1 MSENSP
7 LHESQ
12 KLVRC
17 EVVNRRQ
24 ESSVRFIEIDAFK
37 LWEYLMTAKHGLKV
51 GQPSICLW
59 IHDNE
64 YQRNASVFERTGE
77 VEPVNRLVVDLFD
90 REYGFSQTIT
100 RYARAGETD
109 KVLSILRSHIP
120 TDLCGSEACNI
131 DVVGGQVVQQ
141 WHPHATRD
149 ILIGLEG

>member
-120 TDLCGSEACNI
+120 TEVCGSEECDI
-131 DVVGGQVVQQ
+131 DIVSGRVVQQ
-141 WHPHATRD
+141 WHPHATRN
-149 ILIGLEG
+149 ILMGLEG